1 MLEFNPLRTFL
12 IKDDDLLFAYAK
24 YSIALLSL
32 IRASI
37 AGVMLYQEK

>member
-12 IKDDDLLFAYAK
+12 NKDDDILFAIAK

-32 IRASI
+32 VRATI
-37 AGVMLYQEK
+37 AGVMLY